1 MAIARRQLMIGLFAT
16 GAGATLAACGGG
28 GGYTAPTRLVW
39 VLNLNP
45 EFAFVD
51 VSFGAN
57 GATAA
62 PVVSPGLPF
71 QAITQPI
78 EIAFGTYSIGMRDAS
93 NPSSGRTVFFD
104 NFNVDNNS
112 PSVLVFYRRYTSTRL
127 APAPTGIV
135 NYFDSNVALDAELDD
150 TAGTVQ
156 LSPLAFEAWAQQAS
170 QSPYCQL
177 RLRRATDGVLVYD
190 SAVQPRA
197 GTILIYPADPLSGL
211 VAVVGLDYT
220 FNSASAVVWPNTLI
234 P

>member
-51 VSFGAN
+51 VSFGAT
-57 GATAA
+57 GATVAQ
-62 PVVSPGLPF
+62 VVSPGLPF
-71 QAITQPI
+71 QAITPPI
-78 EIAFGTYSIGMRDAS
+78 EVAFGTYSIGLRD
-93 NPSSGRTVFFD
+93 PSSGRTVFFD

-112 PSVLVFYRRYTSTRL
+112 PPVLVFYRNGTSTLL

-156 LSPLAFEAWAQQAS
+156 FTPSLAFNASAPQAS
-170 QSPYCQL
+170 QSPYCRL

-197 GTILIYPADPLSGL
+197 GTILIYPADPVSGL
-211 VAVVGLDYT
+211 VAVIGLNYT
-220 FNSASAVVWPNTLI
+220 FNNASAVVWPNTL
-234 P
+234 

>member
-1 MAIARRQLMIGLFAT
+1 MAIARRQLIIGLFAT

-28 GGYTAPTRLVW
+28 GGYTAPTRLMW

-51 VSFGAN
+51 VSLGAN

-71 QAITQPI
+71 QAMTQPI
-78 EIAFGTYSIGMRDAS
+78 EIAFGTYSIGMRDTT
-93 NPSSGRTVFFD
+93 SGRTVFFD

-112 PSVLVFYRRYTSTRL
+112 PSVLVFYRNGTSTLL
-127 APAPTGIV
+127 APAPTGVV
-135 NYFDSNVALDAELDD
+135 NYFDSNVALDVELGD

-156 LSPLAFEAWAQQAS
+156 LTPSLAFNASAPQAS
-170 QSPYCQL
+170 QSAYCQL
-177 RLRRATDGVLVYD
+177 RLRRATDGVSVYD

-197 GTILIYPADPLSGL
+197 GTILIYPADPVSGL

-220 FNSASAVVWPNTLI
+220 FNSASAVVWPNTL
-234 P
+234 

>member
-1 MAIARRQLMIGLFAT
+1 MTIARRQLMIGLFAT
-16 GAGATLAACGGG
+16 GAGAALTACGGG
-28 GGYTAPTRLVW
+28 GSYTPPTRLVW

-51 VSFGAN
+51 VSFGAL
-57 GATAA
+57 GATTAQ
-62 PVVSPGLPF
+62 VVSPGLPF
-71 QAITQPI
+71 QAMTQPI
-78 EIAFGTYSIGMRDAS
+78 EIAFGTYSIGMRDT
-93 NPSSGRTVFFD
+93 SSGRTVFFD

-112 PSVLVFYRRYTSTRL
+112 PSVLVFYRNGSSTLL

-150 TAGTVQ
+150 TTGAVQ
-156 LSPLAFEAWAQQAS
+156 LSTLAFNASAPQVS

-197 GTILIYPADPLSGL
+197 GTILIYPAEPVSGL
-211 VAVVGLDYT
+211 VAVVGLNYT
-220 FNSASAVVWPNTLI
+220 FNSASAVVWPNTL
-234 P
+234 